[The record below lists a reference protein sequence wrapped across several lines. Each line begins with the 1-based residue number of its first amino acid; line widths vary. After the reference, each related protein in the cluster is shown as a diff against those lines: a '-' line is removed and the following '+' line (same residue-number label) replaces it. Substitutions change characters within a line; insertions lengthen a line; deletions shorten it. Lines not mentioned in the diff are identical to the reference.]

1 MDKRKERRD
10 ESQAQDVRQMCKR
23 SGKSKTEEKWSH
35 LNRGRDKTR
44 RDFLEVFLEA
54 FEGFKEKEKR
64 EKDEEKS

>member
-44 RDFLEVFLEA
+44 RDFFGSVFGS
-54 FEGFKEKEKR
+54 F
-64 EKDEEKS
+64 

>member
-35 LNRGRDKTR
+35 EAEIKRG
-44 RDFLEVFLEA
+44 EIFLEA
-54 FEGFKEKEKR
+54 FLEAFKGFKEKEKR